1 MFPSSHDI
9 TPGNVDACLTVLGR
23 LLEAGNDVL
32 VVSKPRA
39 DIIKRIC
46 ETFAPYRE
54 KILFRFTIGAMNNE
68 ILSFWEPN
76 APSYEER
83 KMALV
88 HALEAGYA
96 TSVSIE
102 PMLDASHIIELI
114 RDLEPFVTESI
125 WIGTMN
131 HIRKNIK
138 ADDERIAE
146 AVRSIE
152 QGQSDEMLLAIHH
165 QLKGHPLIRF
175 KKEIRR
181 VIEQQAD

>member
-1 MFPSSHDI
+1 MPDCFGQ
-9 TPGNVDACLTVLGR
+9 TPGSWKRCSGGLQAQ
-23 LLEAGNDVL
+23 
-32 VVSKPRA
+32 A

-76 APSYEER
+76 APLYEER
-83 KMALV
+83 KTALV
-88 HALEAGYA
+88 HAFEAGYA

-102 PMLDASHIIELI
+102 PMLDASHIMELI
-114 RDLEPFVTESI
+114 RDLEPFVTQSI

-146 AVRSIE
+146 AVRAIE
-152 QGQSDEMLLAIHH
+152 QGQSNEMLLAIHH